1 MSELEVTDSKP
12 VESQDTE
19 VKIDNDS
26 VEETQVPITL
36 EDLEALIISD
46 DYEVTQAQRLQA
58 LTDHRVL
65 STKLPSEWSLQQVQ
79 SFLEMGIEPAKTSNG
94 VWVEDVERANK
105 KAGAWSEAEVVA
117 WAKGEIKATGRATDN
132 ALAQSLISRFGLKV
146 KGNSPEE
153 AIKAYLFKVEGATV
167 AETSTA
173 ASEKLEEQVDNNEVK
188 DDVQSQLS
196 QEGLTPMD
204 QRFIEITLNNYIER
218 VKPGKAITREEGI
231 HAQKALD
238 GLLKYI
244 VALKDPVGFKSAMDY
259 LMGEIVKH
267 REGGVFDDTYALR
280 FTDGLPTGGN
290 VQENHNRLLTLF
302 FIFADKDKS
311 FRKQADIS
319 VLIEFVPGDKQPL
332 IRQYFEQYP

>member
-1 MSELEVTDSKP
+1 MNMSKLE
-12 VESQDTE
+12 TE
-19 VKIDNDS
+19 VKVDNDS
-26 VEETQVPITL
+26 VEETQAQVTL

-58 LTDHRVL
+58 LADHRVI

-79 SFLEMGIEPAKTSNG
+79 AFLEMGIEPAKTSNG

-105 KAGAWSEAEVVA
+105 KAGAWSEAEIVA

-153 AIKAYLFKVEGATV
+153 AIKAYLFKVEGTPVTEAPEVT
-167 AETSTA
+167 
-173 ASEKLEEQVDNNEVK
+173 SEKLEEQVDEVK
-188 DDVQSQLS
+188 VEVQSQLS

-204 QRFIEITLNNYIER
+204 QRFIENTLNNYIER
-218 VKPGKAITREEGI
+218 VKPGKSITREEGI

-244 VALKDPVGFKSAMDY
+244 IALKDPVGFKTAMDY
-259 LMGEIVKH
+259 LMSEITKH

-332 IRQYFEQYP
+332 VRQYFEQYP